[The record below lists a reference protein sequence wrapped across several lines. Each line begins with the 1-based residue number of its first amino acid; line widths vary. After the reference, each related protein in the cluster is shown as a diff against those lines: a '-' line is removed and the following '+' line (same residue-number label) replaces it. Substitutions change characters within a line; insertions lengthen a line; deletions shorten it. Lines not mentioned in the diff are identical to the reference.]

1 MSQLLS
7 IITFSVLLINV
18 LIGQSN
24 YHQIKSVNDFETSL
38 PRDLNQLNGS
48 IQSVKYYHSSSNV
61 PDTVLVKYD
70 SAGKLIEWQKVRSNK
85 ELLSQQFMY
94 LQNDNIE
101 RIVNYSNG
109 DVSAV
114 YFYNY
119 DSLGN
124 PESCYRKTFVYGI
137 EVSKAEYEIS
147 SKGNIKKI
155 LFFLGADS
163 LHSTIITFDY
173 DTLNRLVSS
182 QCKGKIWFFTEKLMQ
197 FEKVDMTCYDQYI
210 FYCQEAWNSNDTY
223 SYTCKYNDLGN
234 ITEEKL
240 FSENP
245 ALPIGRIDYYY
256 DEEGKIQKRE
266 QFQLNEL
273 DESDYYLKGV
283 YYYNE
288 KGLPYKSIWS
298 NSSTKSKAQINIKY
312 QYDDHDNW
320 TERKISVEGDDRSDW
335 IDYRE
340 FTYY

>member
-24 YHQIKSVNDFETSL
+24 YHRIKSVNDFETSL

-48 IQSVKYYHSSSNV
+48 IQSVKYYHVSSTV

-70 SAGKLIEWQKVRSNK
+70 SSAKMIEWQKVRSNK
-85 ELLSQQFMY
+85 ELLSQQFIY
-94 LQNDNIE
+94 LPDNNIE
-101 RIVNYSNG
+101 RIVNYSNE

-114 YFYNY
+114 YYYNY

-124 PESCYRKTFVYGI
+124 PESCFRKTFVYGM
-137 EVSKAEYEIS
+137 EVSKAEYEVS

-155 LFFLGADS
+155 LFFLDADS
-163 LHSTIITFDY
+163 LPLTTITFDY
-173 DTLNRLVSS
+173 DSLNRLVHS
-182 QCKGKIWFFTEKLMQ
+182 QCDGKIWFFAEKLMQ
-197 FEKVDMTCYDQYI
+197 FEKIDMTCYDQYI
-210 FYCQEAWNSNDTY
+210 FYCQKALASDDTY
-223 SYTCKYNDLGN
+223 GYTCTYDELGN
-234 ITEEKL
+234 IIEEKL
-240 FSENP
+240 FSKKP
-245 ALPIGRIDYYY
+245 ALPFGYINYSY
-256 DEEGKIQKRE
+256 DEEGRIQKHE

-273 DESDYYLKGV
+273 NSEDYYIKGV

-298 NSSTKSKAQINIKY
+298 NPSTKSEGQLNIEY
-312 QYDDHDNW
+312 QYDDYDNW
-320 TERKISVEGDDRSDW
+320 TERKISVEGDNRPEW
-335 IDYRE
+335 IDHRI

>member
-1 MSQLLS
+1 M
-7 IITFSVLLINV
+7 LLINV

-24 YHQIKSVNDFETSL
+24 YHRIKSVNDFETSL

-70 SAGKLIEWQKVRSNK
+70 SAGKLTEWQKVRSNK
-85 ELLSQQFMY
+85 TLLSQQFMY
-94 LQNDNIE
+94 LQNNNIE
-101 RIVNYSNG
+101 RIVNYSNE
-109 DVSAV
+109 DISAV

-124 PESCYRKTFVYGI
+124 PESCFRKPFVYGM
-137 EVSKAEYEIS
+137 EFSKAKYEIS

-155 LFFLGADS
+155 LFFLDTDS
-163 LHSTIITFDY
+163 SAITTITFDY

-182 QCKGKIWFFTEKLMQ
+182 QCEGEIWFFTKKLMQ

-210 FYCQEAWNSNDTY
+210 FYCQETLPPNEAYT
-223 SYTCKYNDLGN
+223 YTCKYNELGN

-245 ALPIGRIDYYY
+245 ALPICRINYSY

-273 DESDYYLKGV
+273 HESDYYLKGV

-298 NSSTKSKAQINIKY
+298 NPSTKSKAQLNIEY

-320 TERKISVEGDDRSDW
+320 TEREISVEGDNRPNW